1 MGKSKVLNISEH
13 YYVERESMT
22 QDQLNEALL
31 ESCEKGG
38 DINKVASLI
47 EAGADVNAQNEYG
60 ASPLHWA
67 AHHNNQELAEILI
80 AHNANIN
87 AQTKH
92 NLSPLYWGAFYSSI
106 SVVTTLLKA
115 HFGKFGMELHPSCET
130 IFNNYATK
138 IIEAVRDNNPF
149 EDILAE
155 LGEAIEPTNLGPI
168 TQLTHEL
175 LPMIR
180 MSVKSQHS
188 DYKKT
193 QYFLDF
199 DHRGHGELT
208 LCKII
213 MKSAGIPYSKMYDLH
228 NGAMNIKGGHV
239 AARLKNIL
247 NNICHIKTTEE
258 ECITQENDYEM
269 SYRLHIKSST
279 NLELLPKNIPLY
291 KEAEICNHPLNHT
304 DIKYDS
310 NPLTFDEGYIAVHD
324 GAKVKQTTKTDYTS
338 SYNIITVRGNSYNVL
353 TNRSTRIESVFQEEI
368 FGNKKCDIEVL
379 DTDGMFRFLDQ
390 LVDDYHGADRFLKDL
405 QPMEISGLTQI
416 LWEI

>member
-1 MGKSKVLNISEH
+1 
-13 YYVERESMT
+13 
-22 QDQLNEALL
+22 
-31 ESCEKGG
+31 
-38 DINKVASLI
+38 
-47 EAGADVNAQNEYG
+47 
-60 ASPLHWA
+60 
-67 AHHNNQELAEILI
+67 
-80 AHNANIN
+80 
-87 AQTKH
+87 
-92 NLSPLYWGAFYSSI
+92 
-106 SVVTTLLKA
+106 
-115 HFGKFGMELHPSCET
+115 
-130 IFNNYATK
+130 
-138 IIEAVRDNNPF
+138 
-149 EDILAE
+149 
-155 LGEAIEPTNLGPI
+155 
-168 TQLTHEL
+168 
-175 LPMIR
+175 
-180 MSVKSQHS
+180 
-188 DYKKT
+188 
-193 QYFLDF
+193 
-199 DHRGHGELT
+199 
-208 LCKII
+208 
-213 MKSAGIPYSKMYDLH
+213 MYDLH

-310 NPLTFDEGYIAVHD
+310 NPITFDEEYIAVCE
-324 GAKVKQTTKTDYTS
+324 GAKVKQTTKTDYAS

-405 QPMEISGLTQI
+405 KPMVLSGLPQI